1 MEQIVDCPVA
11 HVFERIM
18 KGIVCVAVV
27 VLQECLQRFLGETG
41 DVSISQMSNVM
52 TEILEQ
58 IKEMFVKNMN
68 IRMKPISERTRKQVV
83 RRIMDEIIEAVNEV
97 YSAGDPRNST
107 NLGHDVGGAAR
118 PRAHDDQSECLQG
131 VQKRARLERCPV

>member
-1 MEQIVDCPVA
+1 MEQIVDFPVA

-27 VLQECLQRFLGETG
+27 VLQECLRRFWGETG

-58 IKEMFVKNMN
+58 MFVINMN
-68 IRMKPISERTRKQVV
+68 IRMKPISERTRK
-83 RRIMDEIIEAVNEV
+83 NF
-97 YSAGDPRNST
+97 
-107 NLGHDVGGAAR
+107 AR
-118 PRAHDDQSECLQG
+118 
-131 VQKRARLERCPV
+131 